1 MKTIKLIILL
11 LSFTSLLKAQD
22 RNYALQLIDTL
33 SAPGMHGRGYVF
45 EGDKKAAHFIKA
57 EFVKMEL
64 QPFNN
69 NYFQPFPFSV
79 NTFPGKVDLSAG
91 SKILKP
97 GIDYLILPH
106 SGSDSG
112 TYHLSWLDYKTWKNS
127 RKFKAFKKID
137 FSDKYLVIDDAG
149 IKTNADKEIHKA
161 MLANPFKAKG
171 IIKLTGDKLTWS
183 VSRTEVNYTALE
195 VLRTS
200 FPKRARTI
208 TLNVENEFFNAYIS
222 QNVAAYIKGLTM
234 PDSFIVFT
242 AHYDHLGRMGE
253 KTYFPGAN
261 DNASGIALL
270 SDIAG
275 YYSKNPPAYSIAF
288 IAFSAEE
295 AGLVGSE
302 YYVKNPL
309 FPLNKIKFLINL
321 DLLGSGEQ
329 GITVVNGSVFE
340 HEFGLLNSINSSNNY
355 ITKINKRGKAANSDH
370 YYFTEKGI
378 KSFFIYALG
387 GSRAYHDINDTP
399 ENVKLPVYDKI
410 FLLLKDFTD
419 KLSNNSEQK

>member
-1 MKTIKLIILL
+1 MKTIKVIILFL
-11 LSFTSLLKAQD
+11 GFISLLKAQD

-45 EGDKKAAHFIKA
+45 EGDKKAADFIEAEFIKL
-57 EFVKMEL
+57 EL

-69 NYFQPFPFSV
+69 NYSQFFPFSV
-79 NTFPGKVDLSAG
+79 NTFPGKADLSVG
-91 SKILKP
+91 NKILKP
-97 GIDYLILPH
+97 GIDYLILPY

-112 TYHLSWLDYKTWKNS
+112 TYHLTWIDYKIWNNR
-127 RKFKAFKKID
+127 RKLKAFKKID
-137 FSDKYLVIDDAG
+137 FSDQYLVIDDAG
-149 IKTNADKEIHKA
+149 IKTDADKEIYKA

-171 IIKLTGDKLTWS
+171 IIKLTEDKLTWS
-183 VSRTEVNYTALE
+183 VSKTEVNYTAFE
-195 VLRTS
+195 VLRPS
-200 FPKRARTI
+200 FSKRARTI
-208 TLNVENEFFNAYIS
+208 TLNVENKFFNSYIS
-222 QNVAAYIKGLTM
+222 QNIAAFVKGVVM

-253 KTYFPGAN
+253 NTYFPGAN
-261 DNASGIALL
+261 DNASGIAMLT
-270 SDIAG
+270 DIAR

-340 HEFGLLNSINSSNNY
+340 QEFELLRSINIKNNY

-370 YYFTEKGI
+370 YHFTEKGI

-387 GSRAYHDINDTP
+387 GSTAYHDINDTP
-399 ENVKLPVYDKI
+399 LNVKLPVYDKI

-419 KLSNNSEQK
+419 KLSNN